1 MSSRFQISLIALLL
15 TITPLAFAQNLL
27 SVHGHVVEATG
38 AAVPNIAIQIQT
50 QAGAPVAQTQSDAAG
65 NFTLPRLH
73 PGNFVL
79 NVPAAAG
86 FAQRSMPLHLTANV
100 ADLTVRLALAS
111 VKQDITVAGDPTLST
126 DSSANRDT
134 VTVSGDDLRKLPTF
148 DLDYVSTLSSFLDAS
163 SAGSGGVT
171 LIVDGVEMKSAGVS
185 PSAIQEVR
193 INNDPY
199 STEFRSPGRGRIEIT
214 TKPGSPEYHGEFNF
228 VFRDAV
234 FNTKNHFAVTRPPEA
249 RRLFEG
255 HFTGPVGNGGHT
267 TFIASGEYG
276 QRNTQAAV
284 NAIGLNGPILENV
297 PTPSTNSQA
306 SMRVTHD
313 FSSAHRLQ
321 VGYNFE
327 YDSQSNSGVGA
338 LVLPEAGTNNMGRED
353 DAIFNDR
360 IIVTPNLINQL
371 LVTFEKDEDVTAS
384 VTNAQS
390 IQVNGAFVGG
400 GAQADVSRSENTVHI
415 NDVVSW
421 SHGKHYI
428 RFGAQALQIS
438 RRAVDDH
445 TNRLGTYQFESLAN
459 YSLPGTG
466 ATPYAFTVQQGTGRG
481 IYWINELGAFIQDQ
495 IKFTPKLQA
504 SLGLR
509 YDWQTYLTDN
519 NNFSPR
525 VSLAYAP
532 GKGKTIL
539 RAGSGVFYDR
549 TGGDFPATFKL
560 HNGIVLYSVQLQN
573 TTYPIPRG
581 SNLASVPSNIVRE
594 ESNIRAPYTIQSSFG
609 VERQLNKKA
618 TITATYRNSVQ
629 VKSFRSRDANA
640 PILPPN
646 ADPNAIYPRPNA
658 NVGQIQQIESGG
670 RQLLN
675 ALDLGVRGEAGPWF
689 SGQVQYTLARAENNT
704 GGISRYPQD
713 QYNPNNEWGRANFDR
728 LHALNIIGEIMP
740 EHFYTI
746 GLNLGLYS
754 GTPYNETTGID
765 YYHTGFNNARPTGV
779 GRNTLQA
786 AGTVN
791 LDLQWEH
798 DFQLTRGN
806 ADKAKFLSA
815 GVGAFNVLNHT
826 NYSGYIGA
834 QNSSKFMQ
842 PTSAANGR
850 QLQFSVGYRF

>member
-1 MSSRFQISLIALLL
+1 MASRFKLLL
-15 TITPLAFAQNLL
+15 ALFIVVVLNSAIAQN
-27 SVHGHVVEATG
+27 VMTIRGHLIDATG
-38 AAVPNIAIQIQT
+38 AQVPDVPLQLTRPN
-50 QAGAPVAQTQSDAAG
+50 GPLVGETQSDATG
-65 NFTLPRLH
+65 NFSFTGLSAGEYTLK
-73 PGNFVL
+73 
-79 NVPAAAG
+79 VPTFAG
-86 FAQRSMPLHLTANV
+86 FAPKTMPVRMTSDIANLKV
-100 ADLTVRLALAS
+100 NLDLAS
-111 VKQDITVAGDPTLST
+111 VDQKITVGADQALST

-163 SAGSGGVT
+163 SLGSGGVT
-171 LIVDGVEMKSAGVS
+171 LVVDGVEMKSAGVS

-214 TKPGSPEYHGEFNF
+214 TKPGSSEYHGEFNF

-234 FNTKNHFAVTRPPEA
+234 FNAKNYFAVTRPPEA
-249 RRLFEG
+249 RRLYEG
-255 HFTGPVGNGGHT
+255 HFTGPVGHSGHT
-267 TFIASGEYG
+267 NFIASGEYG

-313 FSSAHRLQ
+313 FSPAHRLQ

-327 YDSQSNSGVGA
+327 YDSHTNSGVGA

-360 IIVTPNLINQL
+360 IIVTPNLVNQL
-371 LVTFEKDEDVTAS
+371 QVTFEKDEDVTAS

-421 SHGKHYI
+421 SHGKQYI
-428 RFGAQALQIS
+428 RFGAQAPQIS

-459 YSLPGTG
+459 YGPPGTG
-466 ATPYAFTVQQGTGRG
+466 ATPYVFTAQQGTGRG
-481 IYWINELGAFIQDQ
+481 IYWANELGAFIQDQ
-495 IKFTPKLQA
+495 VKFTPKLQV

-519 NNFSPR
+519 NNFAPR

-532 GKGKTIL
+532 NKKTVL
-539 RAGSGVFYDR
+539 RAGSGAFYDR

-560 HNGIVLYSVQLQN
+560 HNGIVLYSVQLQDPP
-573 TTYPIPRG
+573 YPIRPG
-581 SNLASVPSNIVRE
+581 SNLASIPSNIVRE
-594 ESNIRAPYTIQSSFG
+594 ESDIRAPYTVQSSFG
-609 VERQLNKKA
+609 VERQLSKKA
-618 TITATYRNSVQ
+618 AVTATYRNSVQ

-646 ADPNAIYPRPNA
+646 ADPNAIYPRPNT

-670 RQLLN
+670 RQFLN
-675 ALDLGVRGEAGPWF
+675 ALDLGFRGEAGPWF
-689 SGQVQYTLARAENNT
+689 SGQVMYTLARGETNT
-704 GGISRYPQD
+704 GGINRFPQD
-713 QYNPNNEWGRANFDR
+713 QYDPNDEWGRASFDR

-740 EHFYTI
+740 EHFYSLGI
-746 GLNLGLYS
+746 NLGLYS
-754 GTPYNETTGID
+754 GSPYNETRGID

-779 GRNTLQA
+779 GHNTLQT

-798 DFQLTRGN
+798 DFKLTKDDG
-806 ADKAKFLSA
+806 DKAKFLSA

-826 NYSGYIGA
+826 NSSGYIGA

-850 QLQFSVGYRF
+850 QLQFSAGYRF